1 MRFTRLRKS
10 HDPCNCAVRE
20 PSVWVTE
27 HSVFATVLLCRT
39 RNKFSSSAKT
49 KIVLI
54 VWFGEYWRIL
64 SFILI
69 CQWAIINET
78 IKCWLMVHARSTSCR
93 LCEKARL
100 AFCPRKKSSN
110 REVWVV
116 TRWERCHFHPLSVDV
131 HAWVTSFDMLRQKC
145 KPNWLFYGQTRK
157 MDLFGIK
164 LKLWVLGGHSE
175 GNECLHLAN
184 IKIGSGSVLP

>member
-1 MRFTRLRKS
+1 MRFTRQRKS

-64 SFILI
+64 SFIVI

-78 IKCWLMVHARSTSCR
+78 IKGWLMVHARSTSCR
-93 LCEKARL
+93 LCEKARQ
-100 AFCPRKKSSN
+100 AFCPRYCKTEQKIVKSRSLGCNKLREMSFSSTFSLTYVHGWHLSTCYDRNVSPTDFFTVKHERWIYLASN
-110 REVWVV
+110 
-116 TRWERCHFHPLSVDV
+116 
-131 HAWVTSFDMLRQKC
+131 
-145 KPNWLFYGQTRK
+145 
-157 MDLFGIK
+157 
-164 LKLWVLGGHSE
+164 
-175 GNECLHLAN
+175 
-184 IKIGSGSVLP
+184 